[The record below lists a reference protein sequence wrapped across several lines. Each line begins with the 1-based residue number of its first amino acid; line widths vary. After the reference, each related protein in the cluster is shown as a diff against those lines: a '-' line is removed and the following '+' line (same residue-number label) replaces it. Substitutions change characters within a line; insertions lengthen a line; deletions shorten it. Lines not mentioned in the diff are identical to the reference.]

1 MLERAISFS
10 PGSEEVINDRGAPLD
25 AKVDV
30 VEKTPWID
38 ADDAIIVKGP
48 AGQFKSVRCRVTESN
63 ILDKFDFPV
72 GSPIE
77 VCIKHQYYDTKLK
90 VWSRDIASSLVTP
103 HSYND
108 VQTQDALQV
117 GLKGRFGTAID
128 RYLRIVAKEDRP
140 IPIAFLSD
148 RVYPDVV
155 TTLIANSV
163 RTVNDLASMDDD
175 TVLEVK
181 DALRD
186 ANYANW
192 ANLAPQFRQRAREFL
207 EDLGIS
213 WRKAAADEEEA
224 ITEAPVSAHRG
235 RKAAA

>member
-72 GSPIE
+72 GAPIE

-117 GLKGRFGTAID
+117 GLKGRFGTAIS
-128 RYLRIVAKEDRP
+128 I
-140 IPIAFLSD
+140 
-148 RVYPDVV
+148 
-155 TTLIANSV
+155 
-163 RTVNDLASMDDD
+163 
-175 TVLEVK
+175 
-181 DALRD
+181 
-186 ANYANW
+186 
-192 ANLAPQFRQRAREFL
+192 
-207 EDLGIS
+207 GISAS
-213 WRKAAADEEEA
+213 WRKKNGQSRSHSCL
-224 ITEAPVSAHRG
+224 IGFTRMWLPRLSRTLSAR
-235 RKAAA
+235 

>member
-1 MLERAISFS
+1 MLERAISFA
-10 PGSEEVINDRGAPLD
+10 PGSEEVITDRGAALD
-25 AKVDV
+25 ANIDV

-48 AGQFKSVRCRVTESN
+48 AGQFKSVRCRVTES
-63 ILDKFDFPV
+63 ITLDEFDFPV
-72 GSPIE
+72 GAPV

-108 VQTQDALQV
+108 VRTQDAVQV
-117 GLKGRFGTAID
+117 GLKSRFGTAID
-128 RYLRIVAKEDRP
+128 RYLRLVAKEDRP

-148 RVYPDVV
+148 RVYPDVI
-155 TTLIANSV
+155 TTLVANSV
-163 RTVNDLASMDDD
+163 RTVNELAAMDDE

-213 WRKAAADEEEA
+213 WRKDAA
-224 ITEAPVSAHRG
+224 P
-235 RKAAA
+235 